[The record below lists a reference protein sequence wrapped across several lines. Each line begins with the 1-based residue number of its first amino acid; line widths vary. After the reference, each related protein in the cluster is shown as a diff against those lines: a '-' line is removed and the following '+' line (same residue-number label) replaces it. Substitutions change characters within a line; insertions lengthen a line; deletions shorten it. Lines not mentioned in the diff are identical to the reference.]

1 MYLIMFSLLS
11 KYLTKVVVGGTGRD
25 RQAWHPGQNPHDVL
39 GVRSELHQE
48 LDSGV
53 ETSLTHD
60 GQGGA
65 EVGLAAIGVSPGLQ
79 QHSGA
84 VPVLVHQ
91 RYEERCLGLDISTML
106 SQNYTLSEVNLGVQ
120 TVHISP
126 S

>member
-1 MYLIMFSLLS
+1 M
-11 KYLTKVVVGGTGRD
+11 VVGGTGRD
-25 RQAWHPGQNPHDVL
+25 RQAWHAGQNPHDVL
-39 GVRSELHQE
+39 GVRTEFNQELH
-48 LDSGV
+48 SGI

-91 RYEERCLGLDISTML
+91 RYEQRGLGLDISTML
-106 SQNYTLSEVNLGVQ
+106 SQNYTLSSINLGVQ